1 MNELETIRE
10 IVEKIFE
17 VKINNT
23 RNRSVVEAKAAYCYL
38 ARQFSE
44 KKLEEIAAEIGLKN
58 HATVIYHAQTNCPDL
73 IETDHEFEWKI
84 QQCKAEIYKLGWIV
98 KKQEQSTI
106 RKYKL
111 AKRMARK
118 WNKALYKLEGKVKE
132 FEGKKQLT

>member
-1 MNELETIRE
+1 MNELEAIRE
-10 IVEKIFE
+10 IVEKVFE
-17 VKINNT
+17 VKINHT
-23 RNRSVVEAKAAYCYL
+23 RNRNVVEAKAAYCHL
-38 ARQFSE
+38 ACQFSE
-44 KKLEEIAAEIGLKN
+44 KKLEDIAAEIGLKN

-73 IETDHEFEWKI
+73 IEIDYEFEWKI
-84 QQCKAEIYKLGWIV
+84 QKCKAEIYKLGWIL
-98 KKQEQSTI
+98 KKQERSTI